1 MTPERILIVDDNLT
15 NRRILSVSLAK
26 AGYETRE
33 AVDGVEAIDVAVAWQ
48 PDLILLDV
56 DMPGKDGFEVC
67 AALKAREEVANA
79 AVIFLTALSSPCNS
93 FPPPLPYSCNFKM
106 TAVLVSSHIR
116 HCGSS
121 IPSRVHSTT
130 MVCLPAISSS

>member
-79 AVIFLTALSSPCNS
+79 PVIFLTALSGASPIERA
-93 FPPPLPYSCNFKM
+93 F
-106 TAVLVSSHIR
+106 AVG
-116 HCGSS
+116 GSDYVTKPFHLS
-121 IPSRVHSTT
+121 EVKARV
-130 MVCLPAISSS
+130 CR